1 MNKIL
6 ISGSEGFLGNFINL
20 SQKKN
25 NLTYAENPEKLLDKI
40 KKNKFDL
47 FIHFGAA
54 NRSNCSTEEIVR
66 DNIINLYELLKFK
79 SFKKIIFIS
88 TDAVT
93 KLKKKTKNFD
103 ISSYALSKLLGEKL
117 IFENCKKLNF
127 EFVILRLNT
136 VMSFGSKK
144 KNLFYF
150 LEKKNY
156 FTLNKPNDIDYN
168 LITKEQVYQAIND
181 ITKNWE
187 NYKNKIIKIE
197 SNEILNDKKLLKLL
211 NNLKVKYRT
220 KFNNIKTCQEKT
232 IKLNNKNLFKKKFY
246 EIKKYKKKN

>member
-1 MNKIL
+1 
-6 ISGSEGFLGNFINL
+6 
-20 SQKKN
+20 
-25 NLTYAENPEKLLDKI
+25 
-40 KKNKFDL
+40 
-47 FIHFGAA
+47 
-54 NRSNCSTEEIVR
+54 
-66 DNIINLYELLKFK
+66 
-79 SFKKIIFIS
+79 
-88 TDAVT
+88 
-93 KLKKKTKNFD
+93 KKTKNFD

>member
-1 MNKIL
+1 M
-6 ISGSEGFLGNFINL
+6 
-20 SQKKN
+20 
-25 NLTYAENPEKLLDKI
+25 
-40 KKNKFDL
+40 
-47 FIHFGAA
+47 
-54 NRSNCSTEEIVR
+54 
-66 DNIINLYELLKFK
+66 
-79 SFKKIIFIS
+79 
-88 TDAVT
+88 
-93 KLKKKTKNFD
+93 
-103 ISSYALSKLLGEKL
+103 
-117 IFENCKKLNF
+117 
-127 EFVILRLNT
+127 
-136 VMSFGSKK
+136 
-144 KNLFYF
+144 
-150 LEKKNY
+150 
-156 FTLNKPNDIDYN
+156 NKPNDIDYN

>member
-1 MNKIL
+1 VNKIL

-88 TDAVT
+88 T
-93 KLKKKTKNFD
+93 
-103 ISSYALSKLLGEKL
+103 
-117 IFENCKKLNF
+117 
-127 EFVILRLNT
+127 
-136 VMSFGSKK
+136 
-144 KNLFYF
+144 
-150 LEKKNY
+150 
-156 FTLNKPNDIDYN
+156 
-168 LITKEQVYQAIND
+168 
-181 ITKNWE
+181 
-187 NYKNKIIKIE
+187 
-197 SNEILNDKKLLKLL
+197 
-211 NNLKVKYRT
+211 
-220 KFNNIKTCQEKT
+220 
-232 IKLNNKNLFKKKFY
+232 
-246 EIKKYKKKN
+246 